1 MPISST
7 AGDCTWGDIYRW
19 EYEGADDHNGPIE
32 DEDEDED
39 EEIDY
44 SGMHEADTWRD
55 E

>member
-7 AGDCTWGDIYRW
+7 SGDCTWGDIYRW
-19 EYEGADDHNGPIE
+19 EYEGAYDHHHPVE
-32 DEDEDED
+32 DEDDGED
-39 EEIDY
+39 EEVDY